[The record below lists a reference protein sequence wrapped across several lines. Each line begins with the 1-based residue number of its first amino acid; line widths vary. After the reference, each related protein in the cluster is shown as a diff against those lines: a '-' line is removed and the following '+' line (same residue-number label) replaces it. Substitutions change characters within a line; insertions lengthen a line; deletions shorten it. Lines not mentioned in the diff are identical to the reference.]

1 MLNLKRENIAIFNN
15 ILINLYF
22 VKTVGSVTKGW
33 EGTGTGGGGGGATK
47 SGTTGRKVQKFS
59 QLDRLFSYSSVSAP
73 QNEEDFK
80 APY

>member
-1 MLNLKRENIAIFNN
+1 MFNLKRENIAIFNN
-15 ILINLYF
+15 ILINHYF

>member
-1 MLNLKRENIAIFNN
+1 MLNLKRENIAIFIN
-15 ILINLYF
+15 ILINHYF

-47 SGTTGRKVQKFS
+47 TGAAGRKVQKFS
-59 QLDRLFSYSSVSAP
+59 QLDRLFSYSSLSAP